1 VARNPYTDWCRTS
14 IDMWRL
20 GFESSAVIALRS
32 AKIAQGGTVAMA
44 EANRMVIEKIEA
56 AVEAQIKLMTGAF
69 GGPGTAPTRLIRH
82 YSNRVSANRR
92 RLGR

>member
-1 VARNPYTDWCRTS
+1 
-14 IDMWRL
+14 MWRL

-32 AKIAQGGTVAMA
+32 AKIAQGGTAAMT

-56 AVEAQIKLMTGAF
+56 AVEAQTKLMTGAF
-69 GGPGTAPTRLIRH
+69 GGPGTAPARLVRH
-82 YSNRVSANRR
+82 YRNRVSANRR

>member
-1 VARNPYTDWCRTS
+1 VARRPYTDWWLTS
-14 IDMWRL
+14 IDMWCL

-32 AKIAQGGTVAMA
+32 AKLAQGGTAAMT

-56 AVEAQIKLMTGAF
+56 AVEAQTKLMTGAF

-82 YSNRVSANRR
+82 YRSRVSANRR
-92 RLGR
+92 RLRR